1 MDSCGICQQAY
12 VYNTITHEV
21 NFINDTTDISLD
33 GGEVIILPDNP
44 QNPYWNNLFK
54 YFWYN

>member
-1 MDSCGICQQAY
+1 MSTAY

-44 QNPYWNNLFK
+44 QNPYWNTCLSISGTINELEC
-54 YFWYN
+54 